1 MRVVF
6 RTVAMPVRKM
16 TKAMLEVEN
25 KRLRRER
32 NQARQELVDRK
43 VREKNA
49 NESISRS
56 HSQLELT
63 CSAMNLVTQWERD
76 PKMDEKDKMIAE
88 LRAEIEKK
96 NQEIAGLRRGDGAV
110 GEVLLRVEGSRVSN
124 ARREALLALRSP
136 VYATFAMIHGATS
149 SLRDS
154 LGLPR

>member
-1 MRVVF
+1 
-6 RTVAMPVRKM
+6 MPKM
-16 TKAMLEVEN
+16 SKAMLEMDNKRLNLEN

-32 NQARQELVDRK
+32 NQARQELVARK
-43 VREKNA
+43 AREKNA
-49 NESISRS
+49 SPSISRS

-96 NQEIAGLRRGDGAV
+96 NQEIAGLRRGDGPI
-110 GEVLLRVEGSRVSN
+110 GEVLLYVEGSRVSN
-124 ARREALLALRSP
+124 ARREALLALNSP
-136 VYATFAMIHGATS
+136 VYATMATIHGATS
-149 SLRDS
+149 SLRDV